1 MHARV
6 TAPPQPDPRPTLAAR
21 WEVFQRRYA
30 PYLFISPFFVLF
42 AVFGLFPILFS
53 LYLSFHS
60 WQPAAGLGSMTP
72 VGWRNFS
79 DNLTDPTFWQSLKN
93 TAIIALE
100 SGVPQHLIA
109 IPLAFAIHTSLK
121 RVQGLV
127 TALYFLP
134 YITSVV
140 AISVIFVTLFSW
152 QYGVLNVVLGAL
164 HGLPLIGGLFPAEK
178 INWLGNRDFIQPAVA
193 SVVVWR
199 YVGWNTVLYLS
210 GIQSIPAELYEAA
223 SVDGA
228 STGQQFRHV
237 TLPLLRPIMFVA
249 ITLTLIGNLQLFEEP
264 YIIAGDSGG
273 IGGRAL
279 TTVMYMY
286 RTYNF
291 YGDAGLASAM
301 SWLLFILI
309 GGLTLINNRL
319 FGKSRL
325 SGSE

>member
-1 MHARV
+1 MQASAA
-6 TAPPQPDPRPTLAAR
+6 APPRQRPRLGAR
-21 WEVFQRRYA
+21 WEVFQRKYA
-30 PYLFISPFFVLF
+30 PYIFISPFFILF
-42 AVFGLFPILFS
+42 AIFGLFPILFS

-60 WQPAAGLGSMTP
+60 WQPASGLGSMKFI
-72 VGWRNFS
+72 GWRNFA
-79 DNLTDPTFWQSLKN
+79 DNLSDPTFWQSLKN
-93 TAIIALE
+93 TGIIALE
-100 SGVPQHLIA
+100 SGIPQHLIA

-121 RVQGLV
+121 KVQGLV

-140 AISVIFVTLFSW
+140 AVSVIFVTLFSW
-152 QYGVLNVVLGAL
+152 QYGVLNQLLASL
-164 HGLPLIGGLFPAEK
+164 HHLPLIGGLFPAEN
-178 INWLGNRDFIQPAVA
+178 INWLGNRSFIQPAVA

-199 YVGWNTVLYLS
+199 FVGWNTVLYLS
-210 GIQSIPAELYEAA
+210 GIQAIPSDLYEAA
-223 SVDGA
+223 AVDGA
-228 STGQQFRHV
+228 TTGQSFRYI

-264 YIIAGDSGG
+264 FIIAGDSGG
-273 IGGRAL
+273 IGGLAL

-309 GGLTLINNRL
+309 GALTLLNNRL

-325 SGSE
+325 SGSD

>member
-1 MHARV
+1 MQARI
-6 TAPPQPDPRPTLAAR
+6 PTVPERLPLRAR
-21 WEVFQRRYA
+21 WDNFQRRYA
-30 PYLFISPFFVLF
+30 PYIFISPFFILF
-42 AVFGLFPILFS
+42 AIFGLFPIVFS
-53 LYLSFHS
+53 LYLSFHA
-60 WQPAAGLGSMTP
+60 WQPASGLGSMTF
-72 VGWRNFS
+72 VGWRNFT

-93 TAIIALE
+93 TGIIALE
-100 SGVPQHLIA
+100 SGIPQHLIA
-109 IPLAFAIHTSLK
+109 IPLAFAINMSLK

-140 AISVIFVTLFSW
+140 AIAVIFVTIFSW
-152 QYGVLNVVLGAL
+152 QYGVLNVVLTSL
-164 HGLPLIGGLFPAEK
+164 HSLPLIGGLFPAEN
-178 INWLGNRDFIQPAVA
+178 INWLGNRNFIQPAVA

-199 YVGWNTVLYLS
+199 YVGWNVVLYLS
-210 GIQSIPAELYEAA
+210 GLQAIPRDLYEAA

-228 STGQQFRHV
+228 SVWQQFRYI

-273 IGGRAL
+273 IGNMAL

-291 YGDAGLASAM
+291 YSDAGLAAAM

-309 GGLTLINNRL
+309 GALTFLNNRI

-325 SGSE
+325 SGSD

>member
-1 MHARV
+1 MQASA
-6 TAPPQPDPRPTLAAR
+6 TAPERQRRSLGAR
-21 WEVFQRRYA
+21 WELFQRRYA
-30 PYLFISPFFVLF
+30 PYIFISPFFILF
-42 AVFGLFPILFS
+42 LVFGLFPIIFS
-53 LYLSFHS
+53 FYLSFHQ
-60 WQPAAGLGSMTP
+60 WQPAAGLGSMKFI
-72 VGWRNFS
+72 GWRNFT

-93 TAIIALE
+93 TGIIALE
-100 SGVPQHLIA
+100 SGIPQHLIA

-140 AISVIFVTLFSW
+140 AVSVIFVTLFSW
-152 QYGVLNVVLGAL
+152 HYGVLNVLLTNL
-164 HGLPLIGGLFPAEK
+164 HHLPLIGGLFPAEN
-178 INWLGNRDFIQPAVA
+178 INWLGNRDFVQPAVA

-210 GIQSIPAELYEAA
+210 GIQAIPSDLYEAA

-228 STGQQFRHV
+228 TTWNQFRFI

-273 IGGRAL
+273 IGNVAL
-279 TTVMYMY
+279 TTVMYMF

-291 YGDAGLASAM
+291 YGDAGLAAAM

-309 GGLTLINNRL
+309 GALTLLNNQI

-325 SGSE
+325 SGSD

>member
-1 MHARV
+1 MQARAA
-6 TAPPQPDPRPTLAAR
+6 APPHPRLSPGAR

-30 PYLFISPFFVLF
+30 PYIFISPFFILF
-42 AVFGLFPILFS
+42 AIFGLFPILFS

-60 WQPAAGLGSMTP
+60 WQPASGLGSMKYI
-72 VGWRNFS
+72 GWRNFA

-93 TAIIALE
+93 TGIIALE
-100 SGVPQHLIA
+100 SGIPQHLIA

-140 AISVIFVTLFSW
+140 AVSVIFVTLFSW
-152 QYGVLNVVLGAL
+152 QYGVLNQALLAL
-164 HGLPLIGGLFPAEK
+164 HHLPLIGGLFPAEN
-178 INWLGNRDFIQPAVA
+178 INWLGNRNFIQPAVA

-199 YVGWNTVLYLS
+199 FVGWNTVLYLS
-210 GIQSIPAELYEAA
+210 GIQAIPSDLYEAA
-223 SVDGA
+223 AVDGA
-228 STGQQFRHV
+228 TTGQSFRYI

-264 YIIAGDSGG
+264 FIIAGDSGG
-273 IGGRAL
+273 IGNQAL

-309 GGLTLINNRL
+309 GGLTLLNNRL

-325 SGSE
+325 SGSD

>member
-1 MHARV
+1 MQASA
-6 TAPPQPDPRPTLAAR
+6 TAPPRTRPSLGTR
-21 WEVFQRRYA
+21 WEFFQRRYA
-30 PYLFISPFFVLF
+30 PYIFISPFFILF
-42 AVFGLFPILFS
+42 LVFGLFPILFS
-53 LYLSFHS
+53 LYLSFHQ
-60 WQPAAGLGSMTP
+60 WQPAAGLGSMKFI
-72 VGWRNFS
+72 GWRNFS
-79 DNLTDPTFWQSLKN
+79 DNLTDPTFWQSLRN
-93 TAIIALE
+93 TGIIALE

-140 AISVIFVTLFSW
+140 AISIIFVTLFSW
-152 QYGVLNVVLGAL
+152 QYGVINVALNAL
-164 HGLPLIGGLFPAEK
+164 HQLPLIGGLFPAEK

-193 SVVVWR
+193 SVVVWK

-210 GIQSIPAELYEAA
+210 GIQAIPADLYEAA

-228 STGQQFRHV
+228 NRGQSFRFI

-264 YIIAGDSGG
+264 FILAGDSGG
-273 IGGRAL
+273 IGNRAL
-279 TTVMYMY
+279 TTVMYMF

-291 YGDAGLASAM
+291 YGDAGLAAAM

-309 GGLTLINNRL
+309 GALTLVNNRV

-325 SGSE
+325 SGSD

>member
-1 MHARV
+1 MQASA
-6 TAPPQPDPRPTLAAR
+6 TAPPRPKRSPAER
-21 WEVFQRRYA
+21 WESFQRRYA
-30 PYLFISPFFVLF
+30 PYIFISPFFILF
-42 AVFGLFPILFS
+42 LVFGLFPIVFS

-60 WQPAAGLGSMTP
+60 WQPAAGLGSMKFI
-72 VGWRNFS
+72 GWRNFT
-79 DNLTDPTFWQSLKN
+79 DNLTDPTFWQSLRN
-93 TAIIALE
+93 TGILALE

-140 AISVIFVTLFSW
+140 AVSVIFVTLFSW
-152 QYGVLNVVLGAL
+152 QYGVLNVVLTGL
-164 HGLPLIGGLFPAEK
+164 HHLPLIGGLFPAEK
-178 INWLGNRDFIQPAVA
+178 INWLGNRDFVQPAVA

-210 GIQSIPAELYEAA
+210 GIQAIPSDLYEAA

-228 STGQQFRHV
+228 TTGQQFRYI

-273 IGGRAL
+273 IGSVAL

-291 YGDAGLASAM
+291 YGDAGLAAAM

-309 GGLTLINNRL
+309 GALTLVNNRI

-325 SGSE
+325 SGSD

>member
-1 MHARV
+1 MQARA
-6 TAPPQPDPRPTLAAR
+6 TAPPRPRLTPGAR
-21 WEVFQRRYA
+21 WELFQRRYA
-30 PYLFISPFFVLF
+30 PYIFISPFFILF
-42 AVFGLFPILFS
+42 AVFGVFPIVFS

-60 WQPAAGLGSMTP
+60 WQPSSGLGSMKYI
-72 VGWRNFS
+72 GWRNFT

-140 AISVIFVTLFSW
+140 AVSVIFVTLFSW
-152 QYGVLNVVLGAL
+152 HYGVLNVVLTAL
-164 HGLPLIGGLFPAEK
+164 HQLPLIGPLFPAEN
-178 INWLGNRDFIQPAVA
+178 INWLGNRNFVQPAVA

-223 SVDGA
+223 AVDGA
-228 STGQQFRHV
+228 TTWKSFRYI

-264 YIIAGDSGG
+264 FIIAGDSGG
-273 IGGRAL
+273 IGGVAL

-291 YGDAGLASAM
+291 YGDAGLAAAM

-309 GGLTLINNRL
+309 GVLTYANNRI
-319 FGKSRL
+319 FGRSRL
-325 SGSE
+325 SGSD

>member
-1 MHARV
+1 MQARA
-6 TAPPQPDPRPTLAAR
+6 TAPPRPHTTASAR
-21 WEVFQRRYA
+21 WESFQRRYA
-30 PYLFISPFFVLF
+30 PYIFISPFFILF

-60 WQPAAGLGSMTP
+60 WQPASGLGSMKFI
-72 VGWRNFS
+72 GWRNFA
-79 DNLTDPTFWQSLKN
+79 DNLTDPTFWQSMRN
-93 TAIIALE
+93 TGIIALE
-100 SGVPQHLIA
+100 SGIPQHLIA

-121 RVQGLV
+121 KVQGLV

-140 AISVIFVTLFSW
+140 AVSVIFVTLFSW
-152 QYGVLNVVLGAL
+152 HYGVLNQALVAL
-164 HGLPLIGGLFPAEK
+164 HGLPLIGGLFPAENV
-178 INWLGNRDFIQPAVA
+178 NWLGNRDFLQPAVA

-210 GIQSIPAELYEAA
+210 GIQAIPGDLYEAA

-228 STGQQFRHV
+228 TTFKQFRYI

-273 IGGRAL
+273 VGNVAL

-301 SWLLFILI
+301 SWLLFLVI
-309 GGLTLINNRL
+309 GALTLVNNRV

-325 SGSE
+325 SGSD

>member
-1 MHARV
+1 MQARA
-6 TAPPQPDPRPTLAAR
+6 TAPPRQRLSPSVR
-21 WEVFQRRYA
+21 WEAFQRRNA
-30 PYLFISPFFVLF
+30 PYIFISPFFILF

-60 WQPAAGLGSMTP
+60 WQPAAGLGSMKFI
-72 VGWRNFS
+72 GWRNFT
-79 DNLTDPTFWQSLKN
+79 DNLTDPTFWQSLRN

-140 AISVIFVTLFSW
+140 AVSVIFVTLFSW
-152 QYGVLNVVLGAL
+152 HYGVLNVLLTAL
-164 HGLPLIGGLFPAEK
+164 HQLPIIGGLFPAEN
-178 INWLGNRDFIQPAVA
+178 INWLGNRDFVQPAVA

-210 GIQSIPAELYEAA
+210 GIQAIPADLYEAA

-228 STGQQFRHV
+228 TSWNQFRFI

-273 IGGRAL
+273 VGNVAL

-291 YGDAGLASAM
+291 YGDAGLAAAM

-309 GGLTLINNRL
+309 GALTLVNNRI

-325 SGSE
+325 SGSD

>member
-1 MHARV
+1 MQQAQILSTPTRL
-6 TAPPQPDPRPTLAAR
+6 RPGAR
-21 WEVFQRRYA
+21 WERFQRRYA
-30 PYLFISPFFVLF
+30 PYIFISPFFILF
-42 AVFGLFPILFS
+42 AIFGLFPIVFS
-53 LYLSFHS
+53 AYLSLHE
-60 WQPAAGLGSMTP
+60 WQPAAGLGSMKF
-72 VGWRNFS
+72 VGLRNFT

-93 TAIIALE
+93 TGIIALE
-100 SGVPQHLIA
+100 SGIPQHVIA
-109 IPLAFAIHTSLK
+109 IPLAFAIHMGLK
-121 RVQGLV
+121 RVKGLM

-140 AISVIFVTLFSW
+140 AISVIFVTIFSW
-152 QYGVLNVVLGAL
+152 QYGVLNVLLTWL
-164 HGLPLIGGLFPAEK
+164 HHIPLIGGLFPAEK
-178 INWLGNRDFIQPAVA
+178 VNWLGNRAFVQPAVA

-199 YVGWNTVLYLS
+199 YVGWNVVLYLS
-210 GIQSIPAELYEAA
+210 GLQAINGDLYEAA

-228 STGQQFRHV
+228 TTFQQFRSI

-273 IGGRAL
+273 IGNVAL

-291 YGDAGLASAM
+291 YSDAGLAAAM

-309 GGLTLINNRL
+309 GALTLINNRV

-325 SGSE
+325 SGAD